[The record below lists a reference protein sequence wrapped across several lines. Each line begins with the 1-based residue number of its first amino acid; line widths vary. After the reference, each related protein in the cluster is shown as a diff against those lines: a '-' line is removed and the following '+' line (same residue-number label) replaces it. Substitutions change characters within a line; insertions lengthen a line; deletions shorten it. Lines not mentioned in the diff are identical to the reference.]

1 VIAGGISPVVGPEQT
16 ALSLFDMDPHTP
28 ARAQDGQLMEA
39 IDALNSRYG
48 PGTLRIASDTCSGW
62 KQRQEKLS
70 PRYTTCWNDIIE
82 VKV

>member
-1 VIAGGISPVVGPEQT
+1 
-16 ALSLFDMDPHTP
+16 
-28 ARAQDGQLMEA
+28 MEA